1 MISETAHKTL
11 GVDAA
16 LSASLP
22 PRRVEPILGCI
33 VRAIDFRRARLQW
46 NCRAAV
52 GKDDCRQS
60 SQSAGKKSM
69 VEVNRAGFAV
79 PTIASRFTPPT
90 GCLAAPP
97 LSRCSS
103 EIMPKKTSRPKA
115 SPKSANTDTDSARH
129 TSSVFSFLQGCN
141 DYLNSL
147 NNRPVSDVEGLQEVK
162 HIGERFVEFARI
174 PASQQNQF
182 LVEITSAFR
191 EWCFGQIYHGDYY
204 HEYVKMRREA
214 NALLKRL
221 SAMTDML
228 QQPIPNAGINLEDR
242 CAAVMIIRRRKGHN
256 AFQKGNVSFLVDL
269 RERIS
274 ILIEGLDDA
283 IQCLGGPA
291 QARPMKNL
299 SPINGHP
306 RLTSLVFA
314 LGCAALR
321 ASGTFTAHRKDGP
334 KGRLVRAL
342 DELRTCLSRTAPAL
356 AELLPDGSRHPVT
369 KYERILK
376 EARRSVFSPSDY
388 FASERFF
395 WPEES
400 SSERR

>member
-1 MISETAHKTL
+1 
-11 GVDAA
+11 
-16 LSASLP
+16 
-22 PRRVEPILGCI
+22 
-33 VRAIDFRRARLQW
+33 
-46 NCRAAV
+46 
-52 GKDDCRQS
+52 
-60 SQSAGKKSM
+60 
-69 VEVNRAGFAV
+69 
-79 PTIASRFTPPT
+79 
-90 GCLAAPP
+90 
-97 LSRCSS
+97 
-103 EIMPKKTSRPKA
+103 MPKKTSRPEA

-129 TSSVFSFLQGCN
+129 TSSVFSFLLGCN

-147 NNRPVSDVEGLQEVK
+147 TSNPNASAVEDLEVLQEVK
-162 HIGERFVEFARI
+162 RLGERLVEFARI

-182 LVEITSAFR
+182 LVEITRAFR
-191 EWCFGQIYHGDYY
+191 EWCVGQIYHGDYY

-242 CAAVMIIRRRKGHN
+242 CEVVMIIRRRKGDN
-256 AFQKGNVSFLVDL
+256 SFQKGNVSFLVDL

-334 KGRLVRAL
+334 KGRLVRSL

-388 FASERFF
+388 FASERFL

>member
-1 MISETAHKTL
+1 L
-11 GVDAA
+11 
-16 LSASLP
+16 L
-22 PRRVEPILGCI
+22 
-33 VRAIDFRRARLQW
+33 
-46 NCRAAV
+46 
-52 GKDDCRQS
+52 
-60 SQSAGKKSM
+60 
-69 VEVNRAGFAV
+69 
-79 PTIASRFTPPT
+79 
-90 GCLAAPP
+90 
-97 LSRCSS
+97 
-103 EIMPKKTSRPKA
+103 
-115 SPKSANTDTDSARH
+115 
-129 TSSVFSFLQGCN
+129 GCN

-147 NNRPVSDVEGLQEVK
+147 TSNPNASAVRDLEVLQEVK
-162 HIGERFVEFARI
+162 RLGERLVEFARI

-182 LVEITSAFR
+182 LVEITRAFR

-242 CAAVMIIRRRKGHN
+242 CEVVMIIRRRKGDN
-256 AFQKGNVSFLVDL
+256 SFQKGNVSFLVDL

-334 KGRLVRAL
+334 KGRLVRSL
-342 DELRTCLSRTAPAL
+342 DELRTCLSRTAPPWLSYCPMAV
-356 AELLPDGSRHPVT
+356 ATLLPSTSAFLKRHGGVYFPLLT
-369 KYERILK
+369 TLR
-376 EARRSVFSPSDY
+376 ARDFCGQRNHPRNAGKPRKVNVG
-388 FASERFF
+388 
-395 WPEES
+395 
-400 SSERR
+400 